1 MGEIST
7 STSGAKETTNKAM
20 SQMGYAPPMKPKS
33 VGMKRA
39 SVRKPKMRAFSRG
52 K

>member
-7 STSGAKETTNKAM
+7 STSSAAQKTNKEM
-20 SQMGYAPPMKPKS
+20 SNMGYAPPMKPKS
-33 VGMKRA
+33 TGMKRA
-39 SVRKPKMRAFSRG
+39 SVRKAKMRSFSRG